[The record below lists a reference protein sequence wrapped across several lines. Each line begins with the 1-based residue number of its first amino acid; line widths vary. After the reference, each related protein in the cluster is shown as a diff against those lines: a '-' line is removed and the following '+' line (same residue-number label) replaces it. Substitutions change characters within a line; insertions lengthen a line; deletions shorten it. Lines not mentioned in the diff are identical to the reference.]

1 MRMWAMTPP
10 WPSEQMPPRRFQHW
24 VMAVADLDG
33 SVIRR
38 IYVMPIDY
46 AVTRAN
52 AISEEIGDRAF
63 TVAREFSP
71 LLAVVNSLIHHAASR
86 Q

>member
-1 MRMWAMTPP
+1 MSM
-10 WPSEQMPPRRFQHW
+10 
-24 VMAVADLDG
+24 ADLNTALM
-33 SVIRR
+33 RR
-38 IYVMPIDY
+38 IYVMPINHTM
-46 AVTRAN
+46 ARAK

>member
-1 MRMWAMTPP
+1 M
-10 WPSEQMPPRRFQHW
+10 
-24 VMAVADLDG
+24 
-33 SVIRR
+33 SVDDT
-38 IYVMPIDY
+38 M
-46 AVTRAN
+46 TRAN

-86 Q
+86 M

>member
-1 MRMWAMTPP
+1 M
-10 WPSEQMPPRRFQHW
+10 
-24 VMAVADLDG
+24 G
-33 SVIRR
+33 R
-38 IYVMPIDY
+38 IYVMSVDG
-46 AVTRAN
+46 AMARAE

-71 LLAVVNSLIHHAASR
+71 VLTVVNSLIHHAASR